1 MRIMATQMAKWLIG
15 FGVFLIILGGIIMLF
30 NRLGVGGFKIP
41 LGRLPGD
48 IRIQG
53 EHFTCFI
60 PIASSILLSILLTLI
75 LNLVIRFLNR

>member
-1 MRIMATQMAKWLIG
+1 MATQMAKWLIG
-15 FGVFLIILGGIIMLF
+15 LGLVLVVLGGIILLA
-30 NRLGVGGFKIP
+30 NRLGVGGLKLP

-53 EHFTCFI
+53 ENFTCFI

-75 LNLVIRFLNR
+75 LNLVVRLLNR

>member
-1 MRIMATQMAKWLIG
+1 MATQMAKWLIG
-15 FGVFLIILGGIIMLF
+15 FGVFLVIVGGIILLV
-30 NRLGVGGFKIP
+30 NRLGMGGLKLP

-53 EHFTCFI
+53 ENITCFI

-75 LNLVIRFLNR
+75 LNLVVRFLNR